1 VKYSNITICVVTA
14 AITFAALP
22 APAEENTGKS
32 QLAGAWL
39 LKSFKATTGD
49 QVNYPLGEH
58 PGGYV
63 GFSPTRFWVMLVDTT
78 RKAPASAAMTDAEA
92 ASFMKSSAAYTG
104 KYVADPIPTPDGI
117 KITIHVDAAA
127 NQALTGTD
135 RVLFVRIDG
144 DELTLKSPAIVIPT
158 TGKTSVVQLD
168 FVKAD

>member
-1 VKYSNITICVVTA
+1 MRYSNIGICVAIAATCFAVLTARGEESVT
-14 AITFAALP
+14 
-22 APAEENTGKS
+22 NS

-39 LKSFKATTGD
+39 LKSFKATSGD
-49 QVNYPLGEH
+49 QLNYPMGEH

-92 ASFMKSSAAYTG
+92 ASFMKTSAAYTG
-104 KYVADPIPTPDGI
+104 KYVADPTPTPDGI
-117 KITIHVDAAA
+117 KLTIRVDAAA

-135 RVLFVRIDG
+135 RVLFARVEG
-144 DELTLKSPAIVIPT
+144 DKLTLKSPTIVIPT
-158 TGKTSVVQLD
+158 TGQTSVVQLE

>member
-1 VKYSNITICVVTA
+1 MKHSSIGICVAIA
-14 AITFAALP
+14 AISFAVLP
-22 APAEENTGKS
+22 ANAEERTAKS

-78 RKAPASAAMTDAEA
+78 RKAPASASMTAVEA
-92 ASFMKSSAAYTG
+92 AAFMKSSAAYTG
-104 KYVADPIPTPDGI
+104 KYIADPTPTPDGV
-117 KITIHVDAAA
+117 KLTIRVDAAA
-127 NQALTGTD
+127 NQALAGTD
-135 RVLFVRIDG
+135 RVLFARVEG
-144 DELTLKSPAIVIPT
+144 DKLTLKSPAIVIPT
-158 TGKTSVVQLD
+158 TGQTSVVQLE

>member
-1 VKYSNITICVVTA
+1 MKHSIIGICVAIA
-14 AITFAALP
+14 AISFAVLP
-22 APAEENTGKS
+22 ANAEESAAKS

-78 RKAPASAAMTDAEA
+78 RKAPASASMTDAEA

-104 KYVADPIPTPDGI
+104 KFTCRSDP
-117 KITIHVDAAA
+117 DARRR
-127 NQALTGTD
+127 QAHDPGRRRGEPGPGRD
-135 RVLFVRIDG
+135 RSRAVRTRRG
-144 DELTLKSPAIVIPT
+144 
-158 TGKTSVVQLD
+158 
-168 FVKAD
+168 